1 MGETWFEIANIYAW
15 LPLLPQQKQKS
26 FMPREKQKH
35 GLKWQSVIN
44 NFFYFKNENKNHLFQ
59 ENGENMEWNNKVWRI
74 TCPASRTKTEVI
86 YVMEIAET
94 WIKMINCYEELPLFP
109 LRKQVI
115 CVKKMQETWTEIAM
129 GYESI
134 PMLPE
139 RKQVIYVKKTG
150 EVWTER
156 AKCYEWLPLL
166 PERKQESFMSR
177 KWEKHGLK

>member
-1 MGETWFEIANIYAW
+1 MT
-15 LPLLPQQKQKS
+15 
-26 FMPREKQKH
+26 
-35 GLKWQSVIN
+35 N
-44 NFFYFKNENKNHLFQ
+44 NFPCFQNENRSHLCL
-59 ENGENMEWNNKVWRI
+59 EKSRNMDWKSKWCWI
-74 TCPASRTKTEVI
+74 TSSASRTKTKVI

-139 RKQVIYVKKTG
+139 RKQVIYVKKIA
-150 EVWTER
+150 EIWIEK

-166 PERKQESFMSR
+166 PERKQQSFMSR